1 MHGDNNPFV
10 EVDNDA
16 VRLLNSSRQVLGE
29 RHYLGDP

>member
-16 VRLLNSSRQVLGE
+16 FYIVE
-29 RHYLGDP
+29 